1 MRVTIKYIITLREFH
16 QNSHV
21 SEKYYEKCLPKEMM
35 DIIPQ
40 EFPIPLDTFELTFS
54 WKQFS
59 ISPSIFLL
67 TFSLMID

>member
-21 SEKYYEKCLPKEMM
+21 SEKYYGKFLPKEMM

-40 EFPIPLDTFELTFS
+40 EFPIPLDTFELTFL

-59 ISPSIFLL
+59 ISPSNF
-67 TFSLMID
+67 FY